1 MRGAQIVDF
10 KKEQLL
16 SDVYRISG
24 AGCRSFFVIDKNVYG
39 LYIDLFSELEDGE
52 YYIYDSDEENKNIY
66 NVMPIY
72 DALLKGGYQR
82 SDVLVAIGGGIV
94 GDISGFAASTYMRG
108 IRLIHVPT
116 TLLAMIDSSIGSKT
130 GVNYMGIKNLVGSF
144 YDAEVILQDPS
155 FLDSLED
162 DEFGNGVAEMI
173 KVASVLDRDFFDI
186 LEQSSKLNPTEQRR
200 EVAKQISLAQSLK
213 RAVVDGDLLDK
224 GARRALNFGHTI
236 GHALESLSFGT
247 DLIKGHGSAVAIGMC
262 EMMRL
267 SHSEKL
273 SSLADLERLE
283 RVVSSFSLPTSIDI
297 SNQELFETMR
307 KDKKRAAGLNHLVIC
322 PEIGTYEIL
331 SLDDRELQKF
341 LNG

>member
-116 TLLAMIDSSIGSKT
+116 TLLAMIDSSIGS
-130 GVNYMGIKNLVGSF
+130 I
-144 YDAEVILQDPS
+144 
-155 FLDSLED
+155 
-162 DEFGNGVAEMI
+162 
-173 KVASVLDRDFFDI
+173 DRDFFDI